1 MAFKIETV
9 EEYVARNYE
18 SKAAFARSLG
28 VTRQQVNRW
37 LSDKFIVLDGK
48 LYSLRL
54 NFDTGER

>member
-9 EEYVARNYE
+9 EEYIARNYE

-28 VTRQQVNRW
+28 VARQQVNRW
-37 LSDKFIVLDGK
+37 RSSNFVVVDGK